1 MTLEHQFYS
10 AISEP
15 TAMPEPIPNPA
26 FDVSWNPV
34 TGCTPVS
41 AGCDHCY
48 ARRIAERSRGIPGHP
63 YEQGFDLRLWPD
75 RLDRPLHW
83 KKPRRVF
90 VDSMSDLFHAGVPET
105 FIRQVFDVMA
115 RASQHRYL
123 VLTKRPQRLA
133 RLAPSL
139 PWPPHVWIGVSVESN
154 EVAWRADF
162 LRRVPAAIRVISAE
176 PLLGPLDRL
185 DLDGVHWVISGGES
199 GPGHRPCH
207 PDWVR
212 DLRDRCVDRGIAFWH
227 KQWGGPVGRESG
239 RSLDGRTW
247 EEVPAVPRPVTLA
260 LPLPS

>member
-1 MTLEHQFYS
+1 
-10 AISEP
+10 
-15 TAMPEPIPNPA
+15 MPEPIPKPA

-63 YEQGFDLRLWPD
+63 YEQGFDLRLWPE

-90 VDSMSDLFHAGVPET
+90 VDSMSDLFHAGVPEP

-115 RASQHRYL
+115 RSSRHRYL
-123 VLTKRPQRLA
+123 ILTKRPQRLT
-133 RLAPSL
+133 RLAPTL

-154 EVAWRADF
+154 EVAWRVDS

-185 DLDGVHWVISGGES
+185 DLDGIGWVISGGES

-239 RSLDGRTW
+239 RVLDGRTW
-247 EEVPAVPRPVTLA
+247 EEAPAVPRPVTLA
-260 LPLPS
+260 LPL